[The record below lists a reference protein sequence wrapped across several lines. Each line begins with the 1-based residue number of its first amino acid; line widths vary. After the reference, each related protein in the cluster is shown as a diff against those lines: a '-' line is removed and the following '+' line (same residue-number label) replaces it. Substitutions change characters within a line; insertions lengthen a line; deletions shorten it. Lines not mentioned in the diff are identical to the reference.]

1 MTTPRTYG
9 IFSLQF
15 LGQTSKEVREI
26 GWVHDLK
33 WAFVLG
39 ARPERK
45 FELQCASL
53 LFKAADTGG
62 LQLEISP
69 QLDGEHLPGVMVPT
83 TLQGNLTTVAD
94 GGRTQLVTRV
104 SQEALEQAGLTLAV
118 FFESSCSLE
127 CRVSDMPTLEESIQ
141 SELKAGQPEIDADAL
156 LNLQGTLD
164 RMAAEDPGL
173 VIEAYAGGHMLTRS
187 GPAEEQDA
195 PPLVDVPPP
204 PTLRLDPLQ
213 PGEDLPFP
221 IDDDNGQQPSA

>member
-45 FELQCASL
+45 FELECASL

-127 CRVSDMPTLEESIQ
+127 CRVSDMPTLEEQTEQQIQ
-141 SELKAGQPEIDADAL
+141 EELRIPGGSVAELEQLQAQVDVLTQPEIDADPL
-156 LNLQGTLD
+156 LT
-164 RMAAEDPGL
+164 EP
-173 VIEAYAGGHMLTRS
+173 
-187 GPAEEQDA
+187 QDA

-204 PTLRLDPLQ
+204 STLRLDPLQ

-221 IDDDNGQQPSA
+221 IDDGSDGQQPSA